1 MSSAPRRLFDSAT
14 SSWHSL
20 KGEVQKDIK
29 EAKANLA
36 EANDNF
42 KTPAFENIG
51 GEYEATFS
59 QPLAGSRVYFS
70 TPDLLA
76 GSALPGMSL
85 YASSVHEASHS
96 TNDGENQEKIEGTF
110 RWTDTIGPALVEK
123 PVVTHGPVRVNLAWT
138 RPMHVDSLVYTAL
151 PLGATTAKP
160 TIKLAADVTDL
171 KTNITLGFVS
181 RLCGTEFVHSLLT
194 RGRYGTIGLALQNS
208 QKSPDLRSVS
218 GNVSSTLW
226 RDSLKDRSISAG
238 LTVQSA
244 NFDGK
249 ASSMPSALNGITLK
263 AEYDQ
268 RQVTVDTTIQAT
280 QAGSDMKSFK
290 LSEAHVRA
298 IYAHNLGLYPRW
310 CAGASVG
317 VTSSVDG
324 DSRIGSLSTPSVSSS
339 FYYQLNPN
347 NKWKITADSTK
358 RVRSTY
364 EYALTS
370 NVLFCA
376 SLNTLFPN
384 FEGKSVDSTLTSMK
398 PTLGFSVRIGAE

>member
-1 MSSAPRRLFDSAT
+1 M
-14 SSWHSL
+14 
-20 KGEVQKDIK
+20 
-29 EAKANLA
+29 
-36 EANDNF
+36 
-42 KTPAFENIG
+42 
-51 GEYEATFS
+51 
-59 QPLAGSRVYFS
+59 
-70 TPDLLA
+70 
-76 GSALPGMSL
+76 
-85 YASSVHEASHS
+85 
-96 TNDGENQEKIEGTF
+96 
-110 RWTDTIGPALVEK
+110 
-123 PVVTHGPVRVNLAWT
+123 
-138 RPMHVDSLVYTAL
+138 
-151 PLGATTAKP
+151 
-160 TIKLAADVTDL
+160 
-171 KTNITLGFVS
+171 
-181 RLCGTEFVHSLLT
+181 
-194 RGRYGTIGLALQNS
+194 
-208 QKSPDLRSVS
+208 
-218 GNVSSTLW
+218 SSTLW

-290 LSEAHVRA
+290 LSEASVHTTNHEHIMLNNEFNVDHPNIRSVYFFLLTLFLVCYISHVRA